1 MCSSDLPTAGFHIM
15 RLPGEMRGAYLERA
29 IREDLTVEQV
39 RADVDRRV
47 GAWRDGSRSND
58 GALPVFAPGEGAAP
72 GAAAAASTPP
82 DDASGAEEMRRL
94 LAQKAQVALRVEEL
108 ETELRRHVLALREI
122 SARLNAI
129 GGA

>member
-1 MCSSDLPTAGFHIM
+1 MVAS
-15 RLPGEMRGAYLERA
+15 
-29 IREDLTVEQV
+29 
-39 RADVDRRV
+39 
-47 GAWRDGSRSND
+47 
-58 GALPVFAPGEGAAP
+58 GEGAAP
-72 GAAAAASTPP
+72 GAAAAAGIPP

>member
-1 MCSSDLPTAGFHIM
+1 MSDVL
-15 RLPGEMRGAYLERA
+15 LEVQ
-29 IREDLTVEQV
+29 DLTVHFPVFGGLMLRRTGEV
-39 RADVDRRV
+39 RAVDGVSFDIRRGETLGLV
-47 GAWRDGSRSND
+47 GESGCGKSTTGRALLQLYKPTSGSVR
-58 GALPVFAPGEGAAP
+58 FEGQDLV
-72 GAAAAASTPP
+72 TL
-82 DDASGAEEMRRL
+82 GAEEMRRL